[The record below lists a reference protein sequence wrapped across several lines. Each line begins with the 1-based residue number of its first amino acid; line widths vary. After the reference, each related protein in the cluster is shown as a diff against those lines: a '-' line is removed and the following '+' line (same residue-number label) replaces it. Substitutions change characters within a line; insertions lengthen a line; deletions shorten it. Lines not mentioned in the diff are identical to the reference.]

1 MWVEFETLNPSSRI
15 WIYQANRNLS
25 TLEEI
30 DLSSALT
37 DFCDQWKTHGQSMRS
52 SFVIAHQQFVVLAT
66 DEDYQL
72 PSGCSIDSSV
82 RVLKDWQSRN
92 GIDFFDRSQI
102 AFKTGDR
109 VHTHTLSSI
118 KEQIA
123 KGEVN
128 EHSITFDNLVPS
140 KGDWATRWEIPL
152 EKSWLA
158 KYLPKSSL
166 ETTP

>member
-1 MWVEFETLNPSSRI
+1 MWVDFDTLNPSSRI
-15 WIYQANRNLS
+15 WIYQASRGLT

-37 DFCDQWKTHGQSMRS
+37 DFCDQWKTHGQPMRS
-52 SFVIAHQQFVVLAT
+52 SFVIAHQQFVILAA

-82 RVLKDWQSRN
+82 RLLKDWQNRN

-102 AFKTGDR
+102 AFKAGNIVT
-109 VHTHTLSSI
+109 THTLSSI
-118 KEQIA
+118 KERIA
-123 KGEVN
+123 NSEMN
-128 EHSITFDNLVPS
+128 ERSITFDNLVPS
-140 KGDWATRWEIPL
+140 KGDWLARWEIPL

-158 KYLPKSSL
+158 RYLPKSSL
-166 ETTP
+166 ESTP